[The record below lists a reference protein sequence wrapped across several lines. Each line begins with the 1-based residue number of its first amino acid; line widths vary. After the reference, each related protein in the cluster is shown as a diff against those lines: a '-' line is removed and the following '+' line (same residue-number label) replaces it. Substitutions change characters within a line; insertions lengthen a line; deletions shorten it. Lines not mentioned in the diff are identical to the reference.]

1 MAVTQ
6 LSVFM
11 ENKRG
16 RIAELMGVLAAHQLP
31 VYGLSLAEVSDY
43 GVVRLLPEDGRR
55 ALSVLQDAGFTV
67 VANPV
72 VSVGL
77 ADQTDALARVVRVV
91 SESGANIE
99 YMYLTARPS
108 VVVRVDDPDQVERIL
123 KEHGLPVRDDAA
135 D

>member
-6 LSVFM
+6 LSVFV

-16 RIAELMGVLAAHQLP
+16 RIAEVMGVLAAEGLP

-43 GVVRLLPEDGRR
+43 GVVRILADDGPR
-55 ALSVLQDAGFTV
+55 ALSVLQEAGFTV
-67 VANPV
+67 VVNPV
-72 VSVGL
+72 VSVDL
-77 ADQTDALARVVRVV
+77 PDQTHALARVVRVV

-108 VVVRVDDPDQVERIL
+108 VVLRVDDTVHVEQVLTGNGFVIRDE
-123 KEHGLPVRDDAA
+123 PVD
-135 D
+135 